1 MITEIK
7 VPSVGESIS
16 EGVLSKWYKK
26 TGDTVKVNEPLFEVE
41 TEKATTEV
49 VAPDAG
55 VLTILTAEG
64 DKVLIGAVVGKINKS
79 TGGSSPATSPASVPA
94 SVATEPSSSGAVYNP
109 AARHLAEK
117 AGVDLSAIA
126 G

>member
-41 TEKATTEV
+41 TEKAHS
-49 VAPDAG
+49 
-55 VLTILTAEG
+55 
-64 DKVLIGAVVGKINKS
+64 DK
-79 TGGSSPATSPASVPA
+79 
-94 SVATEPSSSGAVYNP
+94 E
-109 AARHLAEK
+109 
-117 AGVDLSAIA
+117 D
-126 G
+126 